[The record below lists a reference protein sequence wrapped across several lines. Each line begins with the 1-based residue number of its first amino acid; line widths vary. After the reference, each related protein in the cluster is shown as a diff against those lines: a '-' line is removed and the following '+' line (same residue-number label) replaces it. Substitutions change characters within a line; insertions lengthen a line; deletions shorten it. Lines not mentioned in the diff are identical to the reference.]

1 MKKIIIP
8 PLLCF
13 TSKAQYVLSERL
25 QSEINK
31 SKKINHSFP
40 IRIEMIDKID
50 ALELHQNFKA
60 NEIQLDRARITVQ
73 KLKSKAKETQKSL
86 IEFINL
92 HNPKSNVRSY

>member
-1 MKKIIIP
+1 MVHTNRIDNEKNNYTP
-8 PLLCF
+8 PF
-13 TSKAQYVLSERL
+13 TLFYLKAQYVLSERL

-60 NEIQLDRARITVQ
+60 NKIPIKDRAHITVQ
-73 KLKSKAKETQKSL
+73 K
-86 IEFINL
+86 N
-92 HNPKSNVRSY
+92 